1 MSHVIFHQWHV
12 TILCCSSIPFFP
24 QRSKQHVI
32 FKFVMPMAQSI
43 KFTFHACFPSFP
55 GSSNPNYL
63 PEWDPW
69 KHNMKKTLIFTHKKY
84 KFPNFHPKKRSISQF
99 PAQFPLQFSL
109 QPSRLTFLPGPWENR
124 LQVVVRIG
132 HAQRKDMGPQAT
144 MRVHLRITWGY
155 YKVPQFVGGKY
166 RGGYKFIPTNMKFM
180 VDWLITLYL

>member
-43 KFTFHACFPSFP
+43 KFTFHACFPCFP

-63 PEWDPW
+63 PEGDPW
-69 KHNMKKTLIFTHKKY
+69 THNMNTLIFIQKVD
-84 KFPNFHPKKRSISQF
+84 KFPNFHPKNTPIS
-99 PAQFPLQFSL
+99 PPPFSL
-109 QPSRLTFLPGPWENR
+109 QPSHLTFLPGPWENR

-132 HAQRKDMGPQAT
+132 HARRKDMGPQAT
-144 MRVHLRITWGY
+144 MRVWWSSAH
-155 YKVPQFVGGKY
+155 VQ
-166 RGGYKFIPTNMKFM
+166 
-180 VDWLITLYL
+180 WLEGFGLLHPRKNVIHPAKICRNCQHSSDDIEL